1 VTQLAVAEGSTILR
15 DPVRS
20 ADVGDSVYLPAWSS
34 ETVGVW
40 LLTDALTAVPQ
51 DAGGSSLNFRSVT
64 QDDVGMIIVD
74 VSPDV
79 ELVRSAGRAY
89 IVGAEGVVIRGLT
102 DDATL
107 RADGYTTDAEILA
120 ARASITAGR
129 VIVSVPVDDAPVNHT
144 YTATYRVGVD
154 ARVYD
159 MDPGP
164 AEYLTLNADGGL
176 TITYDEDR

>member
-1 VTQLAVAEGSTILR
+1 
-15 DPVRS
+15 
-20 ADVGDSVYLPAWSS
+20 VYLPAWSS